1 MTIDPQNHRPDQE
14 LERDLESVRS
24 RWDSLQKPG
33 PPELVN
39 QAVLNRAKRE
49 LETQGPASLKRPSL
63 KWLGAFATAAVVV
76 LAFTLTIEQEQHAPV
91 PVVEEADGI
100 RLDRD
105 NEFADQAEAYTDTA
119 VTRAKQ
125 ELPVKPALRK
135 SAVNSPIAEMKM
147 ADAAAP
153 PEPAEDE
160 VPSAEDWIEKLLR
173 LKESGQDA
181 SLAEELAA
189 FRAAYP
195 DYALP
200 PGLDD

>member
-1 MTIDPQNHRPDQE
+1 MKMTD
-14 LERDLESVRS
+14 
-24 RWDSLQKPG
+24 
-33 PPELVN
+33 
-39 QAVLNRAKRE
+39 
-49 LETQGPASLKRPSL
+49 
-63 KWLGAFATAAVVV
+63 AAV
-76 LAFTLTIEQEQHAPV
+76 
-91 PVVEEADGI
+91 
-100 RLDRD
+100 
-105 NEFADQAEAYTDTA
+105 
-119 VTRAKQ
+119 
-125 ELPVKPALRK
+125 
-135 SAVNSPIAEMKM
+135 
-147 ADAAAP
+147 P

>member
-1 MTIDPQNHRPDQE
+1 MTIDPRNHRPDQE
-14 LERDLESVRS
+14 WERDLESVRS
-24 RWDSLQKPG
+24 KWDSLQKAE
-33 PPELVN
+33 PPELLN
-39 QAVLNRAKRE
+39 QAVLNRAKLE
-49 LETQGPASLKRPSL
+49 LETRGRTYRKRPSL

-105 NEFADQAEAYTDTA
+105 NGFADQAEAHTDTV

-125 ELPVKPALRK
+125 ELPVKPALQK

-147 ADAAAP
+147 TDAAAP

-160 VPSAEDWIEKLLR
+160 VPSAEDWIEKLLG
-173 LKESGQDA
+173 LKESGQDER
-181 SLAEELAA
+181 LAEELTA

-195 DYALP
+195 EYTLP
-200 PGLDD
+200 PGLED